1 LSLIKIIIGIELNV
15 MKSFQQTFNELKKAR
30 GLSNKQIASFT
41 GVKLKDVKQW
51 ETGTSFP
58 IETKVVDALEG
69 LLGTEISKSL
79 EGYTSQSKVNSQL
92 KTSEDNIFKVKNEK
106 IDVTNTKID
115 KLRYLFQK
123 QPQNTTEYEFDN
135 EIEHIT
141 DDYYF
146 EDDASAPLKEI
157 LEKPYLYDENQLG
170 FYFSRNLKTLGLL
183 SVLGLI
189 IFSFFQLFW
198 DSFNLFIDN
207 LL

>member
-1 LSLIKIIIGIELNV
+1 
-15 MKSFQQTFNELKKAR
+15 M
-30 GLSNKQIASFT
+30 
-41 GVKLKDVKQW
+41 
-51 ETGTSFP
+51 
-58 IETKVVDALEG
+58 
-69 LLGTEISKSL
+69 
-79 EGYTSQSKVNSQL
+79 
-92 KTSEDNIFKVKNEK
+92 
-106 IDVTNTKID
+106 
-115 KLRYLFQK
+115 FQK
-123 QPQNTTEYEFDN
+123 QHQNTTDYEFDN

-146 EDDASAPLKEI
+146 EDDASAPLQEI

>member
-1 LSLIKIIIGIELNV
+1 

-123 QPQNTTEYEFDN
+123 QHQNTTEYEFDN

-146 EDDASAPLKEI
+146 EDDGSAPLKEI

>member
-1 LSLIKIIIGIELNV
+1 
-15 MKSFQQTFNELKKAR
+15 MKSFHQIFNKLKKDR

-41 GVKLKDVKQW
+41 GVKLKEVKQW
-51 ETGTSFP
+51 EAGTSFP

-69 LLGTEISKSL
+69 LLGTEISESL
-79 EGYTSQSKVNSQL
+79 EGYSSKSKINSQV
-92 KTSEDNIFKVKNEK
+92 KTAEDDIFKVKNEK

-115 KLRYLFQK
+115 KLRNLFQK

-135 EIEHIT
+135 EIEHIA

-146 EDDASAPLKEI
+146 EEDTVAPEQNV
-157 LEKPYLYDENQLG
+157 LEKPYIYDENQIG

-183 SVLGLI
+183 SILGVI

-198 DSFNLFIDN
+198 DSFNLFLDN

>member
-1 LSLIKIIIGIELNV
+1 

-123 QPQNTTEYEFDN
+123 QHQNTTEYEFDN

-146 EDDASAPLKEI
+146 EDDASAPLQEI

>member
-1 LSLIKIIIGIELNV
+1 
-15 MKSFQQTFNELKKAR
+15 MKSFHQIFNELKKNR

-41 GVKLKDVKQW
+41 GVKLKEVKQW
-51 ETGTSFP
+51 EAGTSFP

-69 LLGTEISKSL
+69 LLGTEISESL
-79 EGYTSQSKVNSQL
+79 EGYSSQSKINSQV
-92 KTSEDNIFKVKNEK
+92 KTTEDDIFKVKNEK

-115 KLRYLFQK
+115 ELRNLFQK

-146 EDDASAPLKEI
+146 EEDTAAPAHNV
-157 LEKPYLYDENQLG
+157 LEKPYIYDENQIG

-183 SVLGLI
+183 SILGVI

-198 DSFNLFIDN
+198 DSFNLFLDN

>member
-1 LSLIKIIIGIELNV
+1 
-15 MKSFQQTFNELKKAR
+15 MKSFHQIFNELKKDR

-41 GVKLKDVKQW
+41 GVKLKEVKQW
-51 ETGTSFP
+51 ESGTSFP

-69 LLGTEISKSL
+69 LLGTEISESL
-79 EGYTSQSKVNSQL
+79 EGYSSQSKINSQV
-92 KTSEDNIFKVKNEK
+92 KTAEDDIFKVKNEK

-115 KLRYLFQK
+115 KLRNLFQK

-135 EIEHIT
+135 EIEHIA

-146 EDDASAPLKEI
+146 EEDTVAPKQNV
-157 LEKPYLYDENQLG
+157 LEKPYIYDENQIG

-183 SVLGLI
+183 SILGVI

-198 DSFNLFIDN
+198 ESFNLFLDN

>member
-1 LSLIKIIIGIELNV
+1 

-92 KTSEDNIFKVKNEK
+92 KTSEDNIFIVKNEK
-106 IDVTNTKID
+106 LDVTNTKID
-115 KLRYLFQK
+115 KLRNLFQK

-146 EDDASAPLKEI
+146 EDDASAPLKET

>member
-1 LSLIKIIIGIELNV
+1 

-146 EDDASAPLKEI
+146 EDDASAPLQEI

-170 FYFSRNLKTLGLL
+170 FYFSRNLKTFGLL

-189 IFSFFQLFW
+189 IYSFFQLFW

>member
-1 LSLIKIIIGIELNV
+1 
-15 MKSFQQTFNELKKAR
+15 MKSFHQIFNELKKDR

-41 GVKLKDVKQW
+41 GVKLKEVKQW
-51 ETGTSFP
+51 EAGTSFP

-69 LLGTEISKSL
+69 LLGTEISESL
-79 EGYTSQSKVNSQL
+79 EGYSSKSKINSQV
-92 KTSEDNIFKVKNEK
+92 KTAEDDIFKVKNEK

-115 KLRYLFQK
+115 KLRNLFQK

-135 EIEHIT
+135 EIEHIA

-146 EDDASAPLKEI
+146 EDDTVAPEQNV
-157 LEKPYLYDENQLG
+157 LEKPYIYDENQIG

-183 SVLGLI
+183 SILGVI

-198 DSFNLFIDN
+198 DSFNLFLDN

>member
-1 LSLIKIIIGIELNV
+1 
-15 MKSFQQTFNELKKAR
+15 MKSFHQIFNELKKDR

-41 GVKLKDVKQW
+41 GVKLKEVKQW
-51 ETGTSFP
+51 ESGTSFP

-79 EGYTSQSKVNSQL
+79 EGYSSQSKINSQV
-92 KTSEDNIFKVKNEK
+92 KTAEDDIFKVKNEK

-115 KLRYLFQK
+115 KLRNLFQK

-146 EDDASAPLKEI
+146 EEDTAAPAQNV
-157 LEKPYLYDENQLG
+157 LEKPYIYDENQIG
-170 FYFSRNLKTLGLL
+170 FYFSRSLKTLGLL
-183 SVLGLI
+183 FILGI
-189 IFSFFQLFW
+189 VTFSFFQLFW
-198 DSFNLFIDN
+198 ESFNLFIDN

>member
-1 LSLIKIIIGIELNV
+1 
-15 MKSFQQTFNELKKAR
+15 MKSFQQTFNELKKSR

-58 IETKVVDALEG
+58 IETRVVDALEG

-146 EDDASAPLKEI
+146 EDDASAPLEEI

>member
-1 LSLIKIIIGIELNV
+1 

-92 KTSEDNIFKVKNEK
+92 KTSEENIFKVKNEK

-115 KLRYLFQK
+115 KLRNLFQK
-123 QPQNTTEYEFDN
+123 QHQNTTDYEFDK
-135 EIEHIT
+135 EIEHIS

-146 EDDASAPLKEI
+146 EDDASAPLQEI

-189 IFSFFQLFW
+189 IYSFFQLFW

>member
-1 LSLIKIIIGIELNV
+1 

-106 IDVTNTKID
+106 LDVTNTKID

-123 QPQNTTEYEFDN
+123 QPQNTTEYEFDT

-146 EDDASAPLKEI
+146 EDDATKPLQEI

>member
-1 LSLIKIIIGIELNV
+1 

-123 QPQNTTEYEFDN
+123 QHQNTTEYEFDN

-146 EDDASAPLKEI
+146 EDDASAPLQEI

-189 IFSFFQLFW
+189 IYSFFQLFW

>member
-1 LSLIKIIIGIELNV
+1 
-15 MKSFQQTFNELKKAR
+15 MKSFHQIFNELKKDR

-41 GVKLKDVKQW
+41 GVKLKEVKQW
-51 ETGTSFP
+51 ESGTSFP
-58 IETKVVDALEG
+58 IETNVIDALEG
-69 LLGTEISKSL
+69 LLGTEICESL
-79 EGYTSQSKVNSQL
+79 EGYSSQNKINSQV
-92 KTSEDNIFKVKNEK
+92 KTADDDIFKVKNEK

-115 KLRYLFQK
+115 ELRNLFQK

-135 EIEHIT
+135 EIEHIA

-146 EDDASAPLKEI
+146 EEDTAAPEQNV
-157 LEKPYLYDENQLG
+157 LEKPYIYDENQIG

-183 SVLGLI
+183 SILGAI

-198 DSFNLFIDN
+198 DSLNLFIDN

>member
-1 LSLIKIIIGIELNV
+1 
-15 MKSFQQTFNELKKAR
+15 MKSFHQTFNELKKDR

-41 GVKLKDVKQW
+41 GVKLKEVKQW
-51 ETGTSFP
+51 EAGTSFP

-69 LLGTEISKSL
+69 LLGTEISESL
-79 EGYTSQSKVNSQL
+79 EGYSSKSKINSQV
-92 KTSEDNIFKVKNEK
+92 KTAEDDIFKVKKEK

-115 KLRYLFQK
+115 KLRNLFQK

-135 EIEHIT
+135 EIEHIA

-146 EDDASAPLKEI
+146 EEDTAAPEQNV
-157 LEKPYLYDENQLG
+157 LEKPYIYDENQIG

-183 SVLGLI
+183 SILGVI

-198 DSFNLFIDN
+198 DSFNLFLDN

>member
-1 LSLIKIIIGIELNV
+1 
-15 MKSFQQTFNELKKAR
+15 MKSFHQIFNELKKDR

-41 GVKLKDVKQW
+41 GVKLKEVKQW
-51 ETGTSFP
+51 ESGTSFP
-58 IETKVVDALEG
+58 IETKVVNALEG

-79 EGYTSQSKVNSQL
+79 EGYSSQSKINSQV
-92 KTSEDNIFKVKNEK
+92 KTADDDIFKVKNEK

-115 KLRYLFQK
+115 KLRNLFQK

-135 EIEHIT
+135 EIKHIA

-146 EDDASAPLKEI
+146 EDDTAPPEKNV
-157 LEKPYLYDENQLG
+157 LEKPYIYDENQIG

-183 SVLGLI
+183 SILGVI

-198 DSFNLFIDN
+198 DSFNLFLDN

>member
-1 LSLIKIIIGIELNV
+1 
-15 MKSFQQTFNELKKAR
+15 MKSFHQIFNELKKDR

-41 GVKLKDVKQW
+41 GVKLKEVKQW
-51 ETGTSFP
+51 ESGTSFP

-69 LLGTEISKSL
+69 LLGTEISESL
-79 EGYTSQSKVNSQL
+79 EGYSSKSKINSQV
-92 KTSEDNIFKVKNEK
+92 KTAEDDIFKVKNEK

-115 KLRYLFQK
+115 KLRNLFQK

-135 EIEHIT
+135 EIEHIA

-146 EDDASAPLKEI
+146 EEDTAAPEQNV
-157 LEKPYLYDENQLG
+157 LEKPYIYDENQIG
-170 FYFSRNLKTLGLL
+170 FYFSRNLKTLGML
-183 SVLGLI
+183 SILGVI

-198 DSFNLFIDN
+198 DSFNLFLDN

>member
-1 LSLIKIIIGIELNV
+1 

-58 IETKVVDALEG
+58 VETKVVDALEG

-123 QPQNTTEYEFDN
+123 QHQNTTEYEFDK

-146 EDDASAPLKEI
+146 EDDASAPLQEI

>member
-1 LSLIKIIIGIELNV
+1 

-141 DDYYF
+141 NDYYF
-146 EDDASAPLKEI
+146 EDDASAPLQEI

-183 SVLGLI
+183 FVLGLV

>member
-1 LSLIKIIIGIELNV
+1 
-15 MKSFQQTFNELKKAR
+15 MKSFHQIFNELKKDR

-41 GVKLKDVKQW
+41 GVKLKEVKQW
-51 ETGTSFP
+51 ESGTSFP

-69 LLGTEISKSL
+69 LLGTEISESL
-79 EGYTSQSKVNSQL
+79 EGYSSQSEINSQV
-92 KTSEDNIFKVKNEK
+92 KTAEDDIFKVKNEK

-115 KLRYLFQK
+115 KLRNLFQK

-135 EIEHIT
+135 EIEHIA

-146 EDDASAPLKEI
+146 EEDTAAPEQNV
-157 LEKPYLYDENQLG
+157 LEKPYIYDENQIG

-183 SVLGLI
+183 SILGVI

-198 DSFNLFIDN
+198 DSFNLFLDN

>member
-1 LSLIKIIIGIELNV
+1 
-15 MKSFQQTFNELKKAR
+15 MKSFQQTFNELKKSR

-198 DSFNLFIDN
+198 DSFNLFIEN

>member
-1 LSLIKIIIGIELNV
+1 
-15 MKSFQQTFNELKKAR
+15 MKSFHQIFNELKKDR

-41 GVKLKDVKQW
+41 GVKLKEVKQW
-51 ETGTSFP
+51 EAGTSFP

-69 LLGTEISKSL
+69 LLGTEISESL
-79 EGYTSQSKVNSQL
+79 EGYSSKSKINSQV
-92 KTSEDNIFKVKNEK
+92 KTAEDDIFKVKNEK

-115 KLRYLFQK
+115 KLRNLFQK

-135 EIEHIT
+135 EIEHIA

-146 EDDASAPLKEI
+146 EEDTVAPEQNV
-157 LEKPYLYDENQLG
+157 LEKPYIYDENQIG

-183 SVLGLI
+183 SILGVI

-198 DSFNLFIDN
+198 DSLNLFLDN

>member
-1 LSLIKIIIGIELNV
+1 
-15 MKSFQQTFNELKKAR
+15 MKSFHQIFNELKKDR

-41 GVKLKDVKQW
+41 GVKLKEVKQW
-51 ETGTSFP
+51 EAGTSFP
-58 IETKVVDALEG
+58 IETKVIDALEG
-69 LLGTEISKSL
+69 LLGTEISESL
-79 EGYTSQSKVNSQL
+79 EGYSSQNKINSQV
-92 KTSEDNIFKVKNEK
+92 KTAEDDIFKVKNEK

-115 KLRYLFQK
+115 KLRNLFQK

-135 EIEHIT
+135 EIEHIA

-146 EDDASAPLKEI
+146 EEDTVAPKQNV
-157 LEKPYLYDENQLG
+157 LEKPYIYDENQIG

-183 SVLGLI
+183 SILGAI

-198 DSFNLFIDN
+198 DSFNLFLDN

>member
-1 LSLIKIIIGIELNV
+1 

-106 IDVTNTKID
+106 IDVRNTKID

-123 QPQNTTEYEFDN
+123 QHQNTTEYEFDK

-146 EDDASAPLKEI
+146 EDDASAPLQEI

>member
-1 LSLIKIIIGIELNV
+1 
-15 MKSFQQTFNELKKAR
+15 MKSFQQTFNELKKSR

-146 EDDASAPLKEI
+146 EDDASAPLQEI

-183 SVLGLI
+183 SVIGLI

>member
-1 LSLIKIIIGIELNV
+1 
-15 MKSFQQTFNELKKAR
+15 MKSFHQIFNELKKDR

-41 GVKLKDVKQW
+41 GVKLKEVKQW
-51 ETGTSFP
+51 EAGTSFP

-69 LLGTEISKSL
+69 LLGTEISESL
-79 EGYTSQSKVNSQL
+79 EGYSSKSKINSQV
-92 KTSEDNIFKVKNEK
+92 KTAEDDIFKVKKEK

-115 KLRYLFQK
+115 KLRNLFQK

-146 EDDASAPLKEI
+146 EEDTAAPVQNV
-157 LEKPYLYDENQLG
+157 LEKPYIYDENQIG
-170 FYFSRNLKTLGLL
+170 FYFSRNLKTIGLL
-183 SVLGLI
+183 SVLGVI

-198 DSFNLFIDN
+198 DSFNLFLEN

>member
-1 LSLIKIIIGIELNV
+1 
-15 MKSFQQTFNELKKAR
+15 MKSFQQTFNELKKSR

-146 EDDASAPLKEI
+146 EDDASAPLQEI
-157 LEKPYLYDENQLG
+157 LEKPYLYDESQLG

>member
-1 LSLIKIIIGIELNV
+1 

-51 ETGTSFP
+51 EIGTSFP

-79 EGYTSQSKVNSQL
+79 EGYTSQSKVNGQL
-92 KTSEDNIFKVKNEK
+92 KTSEDNIFIVKNEK
-106 IDVTNTKID
+106 LDVTNTKID

-123 QPQNTTEYEFDN
+123 QLLNTTEYEFDK

-146 EDDASAPLKEI
+146 EDDASAPLQEI

>member
-1 LSLIKIIIGIELNV
+1 

-115 KLRYLFQK
+115 RLRYLFQK
-123 QPQNTTEYEFDN
+123 QHQNTTEYEFDK

-146 EDDASAPLKEI
+146 EDDASAPLQEI

-189 IFSFFQLFW
+189 IYSFFQLFW

>member
-1 LSLIKIIIGIELNV
+1 

-51 ETGTSFP
+51 ETGTSFA

-106 IDVTNTKID
+106 LDVTNTKID

-135 EIEHIT
+135 EVEHIT

-146 EDDASAPLKEI
+146 EDDASAPLQEI

-189 IFSFFQLFW
+189 IYSFFQLFW

>member
-1 LSLIKIIIGIELNV
+1 
-15 MKSFQQTFNELKKAR
+15 MKSFHKIFNELKKDR

-79 EGYTSQSKVNSQL
+79 EGSTSQSKVNRQL

-115 KLRYLFQK
+115 KLRNLFQK

-146 EDDASAPLKEI
+146 EDDASAPLQEI

>member
-1 LSLIKIIIGIELNV
+1 
-15 MKSFQQTFNELKKAR
+15 MKSFHQIFNELKKDR

-41 GVKLKDVKQW
+41 GVKLKEVKQW
-51 ETGTSFP
+51 EAGTSFP
-58 IETKVVDALEG
+58 IETKVIDALEG
-69 LLGTEISKSL
+69 LLGTEISESL
-79 EGYTSQSKVNSQL
+79 EGYSSQSEINSQV
-92 KTSEDNIFKVKNEK
+92 KTAEDDIFKVKNEK

-115 KLRYLFQK
+115 KLRNLFQK

-146 EDDASAPLKEI
+146 EEDTAAPEQNV
-157 LEKPYLYDENQLG
+157 LEKPYIYDENQIG

-183 SVLGLI
+183 SILGVI

-198 DSFNLFIDN
+198 DSFNLFLDN